1 LGYPNVKLLGMWSW
15 RAKAAQMAGA
25 DISNSTFL
33 RA

>member
-1 LGYPNVKLLGMWSW
+1 VKLLGMWSW
-15 RAKAAQMAGA
+15 CAKAALMAGA

>member
-1 LGYPNVKLLGMWSW
+1 VKLLGMWSW